1 MVKYIIYAIFDES
14 KNVYIGN
21 TKQGL
26 HRRIGKHLTDLRMY
40 LGLTDKGSRAYRG
53 SFDVLVSD
61 RYKCQILDTI
71 ETDNVKDVTEL
82 ESLYI
87 MKYLNDD
94 DVCCTNK
101 CVPNINTK
109 KRKIIDYNNL
119 NDIDFFANCEYNT
132 NKKKCDKYHYTN
144 FIETKDD

>member
-1 MVKYIIYAIFDES
+1 MVKYIIYAIFDEN

-26 HRRIGKHLTDLRMY
+26 QRRIGKHLTDLRMY

-61 RYKCQILDTI
+61 RYKCQVLDTV
-71 ETDNVKDVTEL
+71 ESNNVKDVTEL

-101 CVPNINTK
+101 CVPNVNTK
-109 KRKIIDYNNL
+109 KRKIIDYDNL
-119 NDIDFFANCEYNT
+119 NDIDFFKNCEYNM

-144 FIETKDD
+144 FIDTKDN

>member
-1 MVKYIIYAIFDES
+1 MVKYIIYAIFDVN

-26 HRRIGKHLTDLRMY
+26 NRRIGKHLTDLRMY
-40 LGLTDKGSRAYRG
+40 LGLTSVGKRAYRG
-53 SFDVLVSD
+53 SFDILVTD
-61 RYKCQILDTI
+61 KYKCQVLDEI
-71 ETDNVKDVTEL
+71 ETDDIKKVTEL

-94 DVCCTNK
+94 EICCTNK

-109 KRKIIDYNNL
+109 KRKIIDYSNL
-119 NDIDFFANCEYNT
+119 NDIDFFKNCEYNI
-132 NKKKCDKYHYTN
+132 NKKNYNKYHYTN
-144 FIETKDD
+144 FIDTNDN

>member
-1 MVKYIIYAIFDES
+1 MVKYIIYAIFDEN

-26 HRRIGKHLTDLRMY
+26 HKRIGKHLTDLRMY
-40 LGLTDKGSRAYRG
+40 LGLTDKGSRAYRA

-61 RYKCQILDTI
+61 RYKCQILDEI
-71 ETDNVKDVTEL
+71 ETNDVRHVTEL

-87 MKYLNDD
+87 LKYLNDD
-94 DVCCTNK
+94 NVCCTNK

-109 KRKIIDYNNL
+109 KRKIIDYSNL
-119 NDIDFFANCEYNT
+119 NDIDFFKDCEYNI
-132 NKKKCDKYHYTN
+132 NKKKCSKYHYTN
-144 FIETKDD
+144 FIETNDN